1 MAWSSGGI
9 DAKLDE
15 ERKMLDA
22 EPWVTV
28 TMPKNPIGYI
38 SSPDL
43 ERRESNN
50 ITLFN
55 PKKGKVTG

>member
-1 MAWSSGGI
+1 MAWSSERVA
-9 DAKLDE
+9 AKLEE
-15 ERKMLDA
+15 ERKMTDA
-22 EPWVTV
+22 ETWVTV
-28 TMPKNPIGYI
+28 TIPQKPIGCI

-55 PKKGKVTG
+55 PKKGKVTE

>member
-1 MAWSSGGI
+1 MAWSSGRI
-9 DAKLDE
+9 AAKLKE
-15 ERKMLDA
+15 ERMMLDA
-22 EPWVTV
+22 ELGVTV
-28 TMPKNPIGYI
+28 TIPKNPIGYI

>member
-1 MAWSSGGI
+1 MAWSSGRI
-9 DAKLDE
+9 AAKLKE
-15 ERKMLDA
+15 ERMMLDA
-22 EPWVTV
+22 ELGV